1 MRLLV
6 TGANGQ
12 VGWELS
18 RCMMPLGDVVALDHR
33 RCDLS
38 QPELLPS
45 LIRNIKPDIIVNAA
59 AYTAVD
65 NAEQEEKL
73 ATTIN
78 GTAVGVLAEES
89 RKASILLVH
98 YSTDYVFD
106 GVKETPYTEEDAPY
120 PINAYGRSKLAG
132 DAALHQAGGAY
143 VILRTSWVYAGRGR
157 NFVRTILRLAGERD
171 ELRIV
176 DDQIGTPTWA
186 HDIADTTA
194 QIIRTIRHEQA
205 ESRFASGTFNLTA
218 SGATSWYGFA
228 AAILDDAKRYGLL
241 QHVPHLKPIPSGEY
255 PTPAA
260 RPKNSRLAGER
271 LSKRFGIALP
281 DWKHGL
287 SLCIEEMKMG
297 ASLGNR
303 GPVDGANAATIGQ
316 KISDPAR

>member
-6 TGANGQ
+6 TGASGQ

-18 RCMMPLGDVVALDHR
+18 RSLLPLGDVIALDR
-33 RCDLS
+33 RGCDLS

-45 LIRNIKPDIIVNAA
+45 LIRGIKPDVIVNAA

-65 NAEQEEKL
+65 KAEQEEQL

-89 RKASILLVH
+89 RKAGILLVH

-106 GVKETPYTEEDAPY
+106 GAKETPYTEEDTPH

-132 DAALHQAGGAY
+132 ETAMCQAGGVY
-143 VILRTSWVYAGRGR
+143 IILRTSWVYAGWGN
-157 NFVRTILRLAGERD
+157 NFVRTMLRLAGERD

-186 HDIADTTA
+186 HDIADATA
-194 QIIRTIRHEQA
+194 QIIHAIRREQA
-205 ESRFASGTFNLTA
+205 EGRFASGIFDLTA
-218 SGATSWYGFA
+218 SGATSWFKFA
-228 AAILDDAKRYGLL
+228 KAIFEDARRHGLL
-241 QHVPHLKPIPSGEY
+241 QRVPQLKPIQSAEY

-281 DWKHGL
+281 DWQQRL
-287 SLCIEEMKMG
+287 SLCIAAMK
-297 ASLGNR
+297 
-303 GPVDGANAATIGQ
+303 TT
-316 KISDPAR
+316 ARV